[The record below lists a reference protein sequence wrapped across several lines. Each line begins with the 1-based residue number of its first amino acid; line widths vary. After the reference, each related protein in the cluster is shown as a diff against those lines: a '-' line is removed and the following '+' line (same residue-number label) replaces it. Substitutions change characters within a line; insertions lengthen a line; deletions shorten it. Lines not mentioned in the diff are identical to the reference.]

1 MVLMSKL
8 ITTIKLPTATA
19 TRVFGVAFFAFI
31 AGASLFFMT
40 ISELNYLLVVCGD
53 LFILCLFVFS
63 LKLTFNGTPTALN
76 IYDDYLEFVIK
87 NGNKKILIKDISEIS
102 YIRMRTSTY
111 SGSSPIPSLRQL
123 VIKYLDKKEAIDLPV
138 KDISRVQ
145 EEGELESDFQILIDT
160 LSKFNH
166 IKLNLVHKDPSDIWQ
181 WDYSW
186 MKKKQ

>member
-1 MVLMSKL
+1 MSKL

-31 AGASLFFMT
+31 TGASLFFMT
-40 ISELNYLLVVCGD
+40 ISELNYLIIVCGD

-63 LKLTFNGTPTALN
+63 LKLTFNGTPTELN

-87 NGNKKILIKDISEIS
+87 NGNRKILIKDISELS
-102 YIRMRTSTY
+102 YRRMPYT
-111 SGSSPIPSLRQL
+111 GIGAGEDLPIDLRQL
-123 VIKYLDKKEAIDLPV
+123 IIKHSDKEEAIDLLV
-138 KDISRVQ
+138 KNIDRVQ
-145 EEGELESDFQILIDT
+145 KEGELESDFQILIDT
-160 LSKFNH
+160 LKKFDH

-186 MKKKQ
+186 IKKKQ